1 MNVLLL
7 GIITIVGFT
16 GLVAP
21 VPVDGMTQIPPDAK
35 IDADQQTILELT
47 STFDRAEESIR
58 SRDLDS
64 LMALYSEQYRYHGLK
79 KPDIRKIWEE
89 LFSHYDLISNI
100 HIFSAIR
107 KIELQGQMKAE
118 ITCTGALWATSKNTK
133 DRVPIDSWHQEIHHL
148 VKEKGGWRI
157 VGSSTDGQ
165 PRPRMF
171 GMAPHPLF

>member
-1 MNVLLL
+1 MSAHTSAP
-7 GIITIVGFT
+7 TIVILWLAW
-16 GLVAP
+16 LVPSASTY
-21 VPVDGMTQIPPDAK
+21 GMTQIPPDAK
-35 IDADQQTILELT
+35 IEADQQTILELT
-47 STFDRAEESIR
+47 STFDHAEESIR

-64 LMALYSEQYRYHGLK
+64 LMALYSEQYQHHGLK
-79 KPDIRKIWEE
+79 KPDIRKIWDE

-100 HIFSAIR
+100 HIFSAIKKVEQR
-107 KIELQGQMKAE
+107 DHMRAE

-133 DRVPIDSWHQEIHHL
+133 DRVPIDSWHQEVHHL

-157 VGSSTDGQ
+157 VGSTAGP